1 MTTETANAP
10 GQLRESIWSVPL
22 EYRVFYFT
30 LFVIQ
35 SLIGMS
41 YVVWHEVWIN
51 DADSFHATATAIVL
65 MDVAVIAHSA
75 GIGVIVSEMKM
86 VIAQYLEQRYYGP
99 KRRKALAEAKAE
111 GREEGLEEG
120 VKQGREEGVK
130 QGLEQ
135 ANAKFRQWNARRL
148 EAQAKGEPFDEP
160 PPIGDE
166 TGE

>member
-1 MTTETANAP
+1 MTSENTGAP
-10 GQLRESIWSVPL
+10 NQQRESIWSVPL
-22 EYRVFYFT
+22 EYRVFYFS

-35 SLIGMS
+35 SLIGIG

-51 DADSFHATATAIVL
+51 DGDSLHATIATIIL

-99 KRRKALAEAKAE
+99 KRRKALAEAEAK
-111 GREEGLEEG
+111 
-120 VKQGREEGVK
+120 GREEGVK

-135 ANAKFRQWNARRL
+135 GVAQGRAETAAKFREWNERRL
-148 EAQAKGEPFDEP
+148 EADAKGEPFDEP
-160 PPIGDE
+160 PPLDDE
-166 TGE
+166 PAE

>member
-1 MTTETANAP
+1 MTSENTGAP
-10 GQLRESIWSVPL
+10 NQQRESIWSVPL
-22 EYRVFYFT
+22 EYRVFYFS

-35 SLIGMS
+35 SLIGIG

-51 DADSFHATATAIVL
+51 DGDSLHATIATIIL

-111 GREEGLEEG
+111 G
-120 VKQGREEGVK
+120 VKQGIEQGVEQGRAETAAKVRE
-130 QGLEQ
+130 
-135 ANAKFRQWNARRL
+135 WNARRL
-148 EAQAKGEPFDEP
+148 EADAKGEPFDEP
-160 PPIGDE
+160 PPLDDE
-166 TGE
+166 PGE

>member
-1 MTTETANAP
+1 MTTENANAP
-10 GQLRESIWSVPL
+10 GQQRESIWSVPL
-22 EYRVFYFT
+22 EYRVFYFA

-51 DADSFHATATAIVL
+51 DADSFHSTATAIVL

-111 GREEGLEEG
+111 GGKESQR
-120 VKQGREEGVK
+120 QGPRMER
-130 QGLEQ
+130 
-135 ANAKFRQWNARRL
+135 APPRSPSPRRAIRRAAADRRRARRV
-148 EAQAKGEPFDEP
+148 ERKERTEW
-160 PPIGDE
+160 
-166 TGE
+166 

>member
-1 MTTETANAP
+1 MTTENTGAP
-10 GQLRESIWSVPL
+10 NQQRESIWSVPL
-22 EYRVFYFT
+22 EYRVFYFS

-35 SLIGMS
+35 SLIGIG

-51 DADSFHATATAIVL
+51 DGDSLHATIATIIL

-111 GREEGLEEG
+111 G
-120 VKQGREEGVK
+120 VKQGIEQGVEQGRAETAAKVRE
-130 QGLEQ
+130 
-135 ANAKFRQWNARRL
+135 WNARRL
-148 EAQAKGEPFDEP
+148 EADAKGEPFDEP
-160 PPIGDE
+160 PPLDDE
-166 TGE
+166 PGE

>member
-1 MTTETANAP
+1 MTTENANAP

-30 LFVIQ
+30 LFVVQ
-35 SLIGMS
+35 SLIGIT

-99 KRRKALAEAKAE
+99 KRRKALAEAEA
-111 GREEGLEEG
+111 RG
-120 VKQGREEGVK
+120 VKK
-130 QGLEQ
+130 
-135 ANAKFRQWNARRL
+135 ANAKFREWNARRL
-148 EAQAKGEPFDEP
+148 EAQAKGESFDDP
-160 PPIGDE
+160 PPIDDE
-166 TGE
+166 PGE

>member
-1 MTTETANAP
+1 MTTENANAP

-30 LFVIQ
+30 LFVVQ
-35 SLIGMS
+35 SLIGIS

-111 GREEGLEEG
+111 GREEG
-120 VKQGREEGVK
+120 VK

-148 EAQAKGEPFDEP
+148 EAQSKGEPFDEP
-160 PPIGDE
+160 PPIDDE
-166 TGE
+166 PGE

>member
-1 MTTETANAP
+1 MTTENTETP
-10 GQLRESIWSVPL
+10 SPQRESIWSVPI
-22 EYRVFYFT
+22 EYRVLYFS

-51 DADSFHATATAIVL
+51 DGDSFHSTITAIIL

-75 GIGVIVSEMKM
+75 GVGVIVSEMKM

-111 GREEGLEEG
+111 GR
-120 VKQGREEGVK
+120 R
-130 QGLEQ
+130 Q
-135 ANAKFRQWNARRL
+135 ALAKVRDWNARRL
-148 EAQAKGEPFDEP
+148 EADAKGEPFDEP
-160 PPIGDE
+160 PPLDDE
-166 TGE
+166 PGE

>member
-1 MTTETANAP
+1 MTTENTETPNP
-10 GQLRESIWSVPL
+10 QRESIWSVPI
-22 EYRVFYFT
+22 EYRVFYFS

-35 SLIGMS
+35 SLIGIG

-51 DADSFHATATAIVL
+51 NGDSLHATIATIIL

-111 GREEGLEEG
+111 GREEG
-120 VKQGREEGVK
+120 VKQGV
-130 QGLEQ
+130 EQ
-135 ANAKFRQWNARRL
+135 ANAKFREWNARRL
-148 EAQAKGEPFDEP
+148 EADAKGEPFDEP
-160 PPIGDE
+160 PPLDDE
-166 TGE
+166 PGE

>member
-1 MTTETANAP
+1 MTTENTGAP
-10 GQLRESIWSVPL
+10 NQQRESIWSVPL
-22 EYRVFYFT
+22 EYRVFYFS

-35 SLIGMS
+35 SLIGIG

-51 DADSFHATATAIVL
+51 DGDSLHATIATIIL

-111 GREEGLEEG
+111 GREEG
-120 VKQGREEGVK
+120 VK

-135 ANAKFRQWNARRL
+135 ANAKFREWNARRL
-148 EAQAKGEPFDEP
+148 EADAKGEPFDEP
-160 PPIGDE
+160 PPLDDKPAE
-166 TGE
+166 

>member
-10 GQLRESIWSVPL
+10 GQQRESIWSVPL

-30 LFVIQ
+30 LFVVQ

-51 DADSFHATATAIVL
+51 DADSFHATATSIVL

-111 GREEGLEEG
+111 GREEG
-120 VKQGREEGVK
+120 VK

-160 PPIGDE
+160 PPIDDE
-166 TGE
+166 PGE

>member
-1 MTTETANAP
+1 MTTENANAP

-30 LFVIQ
+30 LFVVQ
-35 SLIGMS
+35 SLIGIT

-51 DADSFHATATAIVL
+51 DADSFHATATAIIL

-99 KRRKALAEAKAE
+99 KRRKALAEAEA
-111 GREEGLEEG
+111 RG
-120 VKQGREEGVK
+120 VKK
-130 QGLEQ
+130 
-135 ANAKFRQWNARRL
+135 ANAKFREWNARRL
-148 EAQAKGEPFDEP
+148 KAEAKGESFDEP
-160 PPIGDE
+160 PPIDDE
-166 TGE
+166 PGE

>member
-1 MTTETANAP
+1 MTTENTETTSP
-10 GQLRESIWSVPL
+10 QRESIWSVPI
-22 EYRVFYFT
+22 EYRVFYFS

-35 SLIGMS
+35 SLIGIG

-51 DADSFHATATAIVL
+51 DGDSLHATIATIIL

-111 GREEGLEEG
+111 G
-120 VKQGREEGVK
+120 VKQGIEQGVEQGRAETAAKVRE
-130 QGLEQ
+130 
-135 ANAKFRQWNARRL
+135 WNARRL
-148 EAQAKGEPFDEP
+148 EADAKGEPFDEP
-160 PPIGDE
+160 PPLDDE
-166 TGE
+166 PAE